1 MDVVVAETALLSDDG
16 GSVEGD
22 DVAATEEP
30 NTDRGKQDMDI
41 EDDEG
46 SIEGDDVAF
55 GDSPSVKP
63 APATVMLCRMKE
75 KTLHKCDYVAARD
88 SISVEVAG
96 ENHGSRKR
104 KSENEAET
112 EKEKP
117 GSKRMIVIDISSDE
131 NDEAAQEGNNDD
143 FVEKEKNKPIA
154 ENELISEEQTVPEI
168 NKRNSKVK
176 SHDLFAQ

>member
-1 MDVVVAETALLSDDG
+1 
-16 GSVEGD
+16 
-22 DVAATEEP
+22 
-30 NTDRGKQDMDI
+30 
-41 EDDEG
+41 
-46 SIEGDDVAF
+46 
-55 GDSPSVKP
+55 
-63 APATVMLCRMKE
+63 MKE

-104 KSENEAET
+104 KS